1 MLCVCSSVASIYEQ
15 PLWKVIFLQMWFTS
29 LSFKQL
35 KTNRIN
41 IQIWLR
47 DACGNLLLLSLNTT
61 QHLSTG

>member
-15 PLWKVIFLQMWFTS
+15 PLWKVTFLQMWFTS

-41 IQIWLR
+41 MR